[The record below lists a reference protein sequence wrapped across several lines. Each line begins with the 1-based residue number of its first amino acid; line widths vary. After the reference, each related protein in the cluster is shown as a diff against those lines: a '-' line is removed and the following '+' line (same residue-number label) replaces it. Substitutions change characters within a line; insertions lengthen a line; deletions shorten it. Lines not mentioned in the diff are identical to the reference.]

1 MNRSGTLSRPISCNI
16 GKRIDV
22 SCTLEPF
29 NRGGKTMF
37 KPAKAMFQSMQCR
50 LKGHVYVDSRSQ
62 PGTRVCVRCQ
72 DRRPFEGLRETSG
85 DAEQSAHP
93 RAGQD

>member
-1 MNRSGTLSRPISCNI
+1 
-16 GKRIDV
+16 
-22 SCTLEPF
+22 
-29 NRGGKTMF
+29 MF
-37 KPAKAMFQSMQCR
+37 KPAKAMFRSMQCR

-85 DAEQSAHP
+85 DADQSAHP
-93 RAGQD
+93 RAAVPARPCTQTRRLCTTAASMNPANRGCGANGRLLSSG

>member
-1 MNRSGTLSRPISCNI
+1 
-16 GKRIDV
+16 
-22 SCTLEPF
+22 
-29 NRGGKTMF
+29 MF
-37 KPAKAMFQSMQCR
+37 RSMQCR

-72 DRRPFEGLRETSG
+72 DRRPFEGLRERSG
-85 DAEQSAHP
+85 DADQSAHP

>member
-1 MNRSGTLSRPISCNI
+1 MNRSGPVTRPFSCNI
-16 GKRIDV
+16 GKRIGV
-22 SCTLEPF
+22 SYTLKAF
-29 NRGGKTMF
+29 YRGGKTMF

-85 DAEQSAHP
+85 DADQSAHP
-93 RAGQD
+93 RARQD

>member
-1 MNRSGTLSRPISCNI
+1 MNRSGPVTRPFSCNI
-16 GKRIDV
+16 GKRIGV
-22 SCTLEPF
+22 SYTLKAF
-29 NRGGKTMF
+29 YRGGKTMF
-37 KPAKAMFQSMQCR
+37 KPAKAMFRSMQCR

-72 DRRPFEGLRETSG
+72 DRRPFEGLRERPG
-85 DAEQSAHP
+85 DADQSAHP

>member
-1 MNRSGTLSRPISCNI
+1 MNRSGPVTRPFSCNI
-16 GKRIDV
+16 GKRIGV
-22 SCTLEPF
+22 SYMLKAF
-29 NRGGKTMF
+29 YRGGKTMF

-85 DAEQSAHP
+85 DADQSAHP

>member
-1 MNRSGTLSRPISCNI
+1 MNRSATLSRPFSCNF
-16 GKRIDV
+16 GNRIDN

-29 NRGGKTMF
+29 NRGRKTMF
-37 KPAKAMFQSMQCR
+37 GPAKAMFRSMRCR
-50 LKGHVYVDSRSQ
+50 LKGHVYVDSRSR

-72 DRRPFEGLRETSG
+72 DRQLFEGLREASG
-85 DAEQSAHP
+85 DADQSAPP